1 MQVCHERCA
10 GLDVHKKTVV
20 ACALTPEGREI
31 RTFSTMTQ
39 DLLELSQWLQER
51 ECRVVAMESTGVYWK
66 PVYNLLES
74 SDFEAM
80 VVNAQHIKTVPGRK
94 TDVRD
99 AEWIAQ
105 LLRHGLLRPSFI
117 PDRPQR
123 ELRELLRYRR
133 SLVQERTREANRV
146 QKVLEGA
153 NLKLGVVAS
162 DVLGRS
168 GRDMLKSI
176 SEGTEDPQVL
186 AALARGSLRQ
196 KTEQLQQALRGLVGP
211 HQRFLLQ
218 EQLSHIEDLE
228 ARIDRVTA
236 EVEARLAPFEPELE
250 RLQTI
255 PGVGPRVAQDLVAEI
270 GTDMS
275 RFPTHRH
282 LVSWAK
288 ICPGNRRTAGKPRGE
303 HLGQGNPWLR
313 STLLEAARA
322 GARSKDTFLTAQYH
336 RLKPRLGP
344 KRAAIAVAHSLLV
357 IAYHV
362 LKDAKPYQ
370 ELGADFHDQRARS
383 MVVRRLTKRLE
394 SLGFDVTL
402 QEKQLN
408 AAPQQAAPQEKEA
421 A

>member
-1 MQVCHERCA
+1 MRVVHERCA

-20 ACALTPEGREI
+20 VCALTPEGRET
-31 RTFSTMTQ
+31 RTFSTMTEE
-39 DLLELSQWLQER
+39 LLNLSQWLE
-51 ECRVVAMESTGVYWK
+51 ELGCWVLAMESTGVYWK

-74 SDFEAM
+74 SQFDVM
-80 VVNAQHIKTVPGRK
+80 VVNAQHIKAVPGRK

-99 AEWIAQ
+99 AEWIAE

-133 SLVQERTREANRV
+133 SLVEERTREVNRI

-153 NLKLGVVAS
+153 NLKLGVIAS

-168 GRDMLKSI
+168 GRDMLHAI
-176 SEGTEDPQVL
+176 SQGTEDPQVL
-186 AALARGSLRQ
+186 AALARGSLKK
-196 KTEQLQQALRGLVGP
+196 KTQQLQQALRGLVGP

-228 ARIDRVTA
+228 ARLQRVTA
-236 EVEARLAPFEPELE
+236 EVGARLSPFESQLE

-288 ICPGNRRTAGKPRGE
+288 LCPGNRRSAGKARAE

-322 GARSKDTFLTAQYH
+322 AARSKDTFLAAQYR
-336 RLKPRLGP
+336 RLVPRLGA
-344 KRAAIAVAHSLLV
+344 KRAAVAVAHSLLV

-362 LKDAKPYQ
+362 LKDDKPYQ
-370 ELGADFHDQRARS
+370 ELGTTFHDQQSRPA
-383 MVVRRLTKRLE
+383 VIRRLTKRLE
-394 SLGFDVTL
+394 SLGCEVSLRD
-402 QEKQLN
+402 K
-408 AAPQQAAPQEKEA
+408 QAA
-421 A
+421 

>member
-1 MQVCHERCA
+1 MQVTHERCA

-20 ACALTPEGREI
+20 ACARTPEGREI

-74 SDFEAM
+74 SDFEVM
-80 VVNAQHIKTVPGRK
+80 VVNAQHIKAVPGRK

-99 AEWIAQ
+99 AEWIAE

-117 PDRPQR
+117 PPRPQR

-133 SLVQERTREANRV
+133 SLVQERTREANRI

-168 GRDMLKSI
+168 GRDMLKAI

-186 AALARGSLRQ
+186 AALARGSLRR
-196 KTEQLQQALRGLVGP
+196 KTEPLRQALQGLVGA

-228 ARIDRVTA
+228 ARIDRVNA
-236 EVEARLAPFEPELE
+236 EIEARLAPFESEME

-255 PGVGPRVAQDLVAEI
+255 PGVGRRVAQDLIAEM
-270 GTDMS
+270 GPDMS

-282 LVSWAK
+282 LASWAK
-288 ICPGNRRTAGKPRGE
+288 ICPGNRRSAGKSRAE

-322 GARSKDTFLTAQYH
+322 AVRSKNTFLAAQYH
-336 RLKPRLGP
+336 RLTPRLGA

-362 LKDAKPYQ
+362 LKEAKPYQ
-370 ELGADFHDQRARS
+370 ELGADFYDQRVRS
-383 MVVRRLTKRLE
+383 LAVRRLTKRLE
-394 SLGFDVTL
+394 SLGFEVNL
-402 QEKQLN
+402 REREQNSGSQNKM
-408 AAPQQAAPQEKEA
+408 AA
-421 A
+421 

>member
-1 MQVCHERCA
+1 
-10 GLDVHKKTVV
+10 
-20 ACALTPEGREI
+20 
-31 RTFSTMTQ
+31 MTQ

-74 SDFEAM
+74 SDFEVM

-133 SLVQERTREANRV
+133 SLVQERTREANRI
-146 QKVLEGA
+146 QKVLEEA

-168 GRDMLKSI
+168 GRDMLKAI

-228 ARIDRVTA
+228 ARIDRVNA
-236 EVEARLAPFEPELE
+236 EIEARLAPFEPEIE

-255 PGVGPRVAQDLVAEI
+255 PGVG
-270 GTDMS
+270 
-275 RFPTHRH
+275 
-282 LVSWAK
+282 
-288 ICPGNRRTAGKPRGE
+288 
-303 HLGQGNPWLR
+303 LR
-313 STLLEAARA
+313 
-322 GARSKDTFLTAQYH
+322 
-336 RLKPRLGP
+336 
-344 KRAAIAVAHSLLV
+344 
-357 IAYHV
+357 
-362 LKDAKPYQ
+362 
-370 ELGADFHDQRARS
+370 
-383 MVVRRLTKRLE
+383 
-394 SLGFDVTL
+394 
-402 QEKQLN
+402 
-408 AAPQQAAPQEKEA
+408 
-421 A
+421 